1 MNFTVDEVEQLE
13 NGSLIFEKQVDLIQR
28 LIDSGMLWRLNN
40 NIYQHANYLIE
51 RGYVYDR

>member
-13 NGSLIFEKQVDLIQR
+13 NGSLVFEKQVDLIQR